1 MELDPRMELS
11 TEDMPTAEIA
21 PRPVNIHVNIA
32 CKHGA
37 RSQNRTIH
45 RRHADC

>member
-11 TEDMPTAEIA
+11 MENTPTAEIA
-21 PRPVNIHVNIA
+21 RRPANIHVNIV

-37 RSQNRTIH
+37 RSQNGTIH
-45 RRHADC
+45 RRHDGC